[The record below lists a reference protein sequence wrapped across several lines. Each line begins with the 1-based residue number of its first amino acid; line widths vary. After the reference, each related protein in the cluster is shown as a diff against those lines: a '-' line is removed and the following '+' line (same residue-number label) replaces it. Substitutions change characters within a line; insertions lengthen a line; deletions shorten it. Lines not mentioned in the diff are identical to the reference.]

1 MAKKKTKKKA
11 SKKAAKKTTKKASK
25 KKVSKKVAKKA
36 TKKVAKKKAV
46 KKVTKTTAKKTTA
59 KKVTKKVATKK
70 ATKTK
75 ITIKE
80 DVKGAQPEE
89 VKTEDAAPADQFLTD
104 AEGNRLCR
112 VQDCDQAAIVDS
124 YCRYHYLLMWKNIQ
138 VRKKILSEGKLE
150 SYIEELTAR
159 YPDKHLEALTKD
171 LKTQKDFM
179 GIIRE
184 LEIDESI
191 ADGDDDYSNDDNDF
205 IEEIRGVTDAGKGK
219 SDNY

>member
-1 MAKKKTKKKA
+1 MAKKKTKKIA
-11 SKKAAKKTTKKASK
+11 
-25 KKVSKKVAKKA
+25 SKKVAKK
-36 TKKVAKKKAV
+36 TTEKVSK
-46 KKVTKTTAKKTTA
+46 
-59 KKVTKKVATKK
+59 KKVTKKVAKK
-70 ATKTK
+70 ASEKVVKKTASKKAATKA
-75 ITIKE
+75 IVAE
-80 DVKGAQPEE
+80 DSK
-89 VKTEDAAPADQFLTD
+89 KTEEAVAQEAAAPADQFLTD
-104 AEGNRLCR
+104 ADGNRLCR

-138 VRKKILSEGKLE
+138 IRKKILSEGKLE
-150 SYIEELTAR
+150 GYIEELTAR

-191 ADGDDDYSNDDNDF
+191 SENDDDYSSDDNDF

-219 SDNY
+219 SNNY